1 MASDSRFDS
10 IMISRA
16 RNGEYTVRLS
26 RTTYHLLKNFQYR
39 YFYIFYE
46 VYQISNINSPARTM
60 KIEELEK
67 ELEEEVAQFKSTNK
81 SGIQLDSVKVR

>member
-1 MASDSRFDS
+1 M
-10 IMISRA
+10 
-16 RNGEYTVRLS
+16 
-26 RTTYHLLKNFQYR
+26 
-39 YFYIFYE
+39 FYE

>member
-16 RNGEYTVRLS
+16 RNGEYIVRLS
-26 RTTYHLLKNFQYR
+26 RTTYHLLQNFQFR
-39 YFYIFYE
+39 YFHMFYE

>member
-1 MASDSRFDS
+1 MKFS
-10 IMISRA
+10 IYC
-16 RNGEYTVRLS
+16 NL
-26 RTTYHLLKNFQYR
+26 
-39 YFYIFYE
+39 IFE
-46 VYQISNINSPARTM
+46 VYQISNINPPARTM